1 MRRLKTPQLNLFE
14 PTPPRSRPSLPQHAK
29 ALELLKSLLT
39 EALFDHLAEIE
50 FSAKKGASD
59 DQDHT

>member
-1 MRRLKTPQLNLFE
+1 
-14 PTPPRSRPSLPQHAK
+14 LPQHAK